1 MALQPTSAQQ
11 KIYDFIEHGQG
22 NGIID
27 AVAGAGKTTTL
38 MACIMHTPNIYDVL
52 FCAFNRC
59 IRDEI
64 HKKFRKNKK
73 NVRVNTIH
81 SLGFRMLRAISKYNL
96 DDHKYEKIIKDPDFF
111 TFIEP
116 KLNKIL
122 YFHNYPT
129 VEEVRQYSPDAS
141 NPSKEL
147 EEAKRFLPIIVS
159 RLLDINQKYRCT
171 LSGNSF
177 EQYDELVKHFEIF
190 APHSKELA
198 AQLPQHIWQYTPE
211 ELNIYIDIHQSL
223 LEKGNKIAL
232 SEGTIDYT
240 DQLYLPYLKQL
251 TAKDK
256 YGFVF
261 VDECQDLSPAQLYV
275 VKQYLR
281 SDGRL
286 LAVGDPFQAIYGFAG
301 ADCESFNRIKNTFN
315 CKPLGLTDCFRCPQ
329 NVIQLAQTIRT
340 DIKGFKT
347 EAGVV
352 RRIRD
357 NEIEDLIEKGDLVIC
372 RARDPLR
379 RLAMELINRDLMVKI
394 HPDEL
399 EAFIGDYNRNFTTQ
413 ELREVLT
420 DDTVN
425 AFFKRVIQRN
435 EKRIRRENHNTDQAI
450 KEQVV
455 EDEMKIIKETM
466 HFLENKFFDWQ
477 LNTVESLLKRLK
489 MMLSNPNEDAI
500 KLSTIHRAKGLEN
513 RRVFIL
519 NYDSL
524 PLSGNLEWVRIQER
538 NLHYVAVTRAKET
551 LFLCVD
557 SNQQRNATSAVH
569 DSSVTSPSAPSVLNP
584 QVAIKEEAE
593 PEDDF
598 LRQLSN
604 TKQTQPAETASVV
617 LPPVISS
624 IGRPIDFRP
633 VQKLSKISNKFYA
646 FDNYEDTPYSALN
659 RTTFQ
664 KAKYWSINDHLQDT
678 EFSISNVISLPYRDD
693 YYVSTPNGIEI
704 YIGYYKQTGQYNFV
718 PQGNCINAD
727 QLMCCL
733 TDESNYK
740 IKFDYQ
746 PQNQGFDAVHG
757 IITAACNDLGV
768 CITNIYNE
776 SYALVYCLKTPCSYG
791 YIKLAYNARHIITT
805 AQPFSTLEA
814 EDEKLNAILE
824 SLKHLW
830 QR

>member
-11 KIYDFIEHGQG
+11 TIYSFIEHGQG

-38 MACIMHTPNIYDVL
+38 MACIMHTPDINDVL
-52 FCAFNRC
+52 FCAFNRS

-73 NVRVNTIH
+73 NVNVNTIH
-81 SLGFRMLRAISKYNL
+81 SLGFRMLRAIGKYNL
-96 DDHKYEKIIKDPDFF
+96 DDHKYDKIIKDPAFF

-116 KLNKIL
+116 ELNKIL
-122 YFHNYPT
+122 AFHYFPT
-129 VEEVRQYSPDAS
+129 IEEIRQYRPDSSDAS
-141 NPSKEL
+141 DEIEK
-147 EEAKRFLPIIVS
+147 AKLFLTIIVS
-159 RLLDINQKYRCT
+159 RLLNINQKYRCT

-177 EQYDELVKHFEIF
+177 EQYNELVKHFEIF
-190 APHSKELA
+190 SPQNKEITGR
-198 AQLPQHIWQYTPE
+198 LPQHIWQYTAE
-211 ELNIYIDIHQSL
+211 ELKIYIYIHQSL
-223 LEKGNKIAL
+223 LEKGNKLAS
-232 SEGTIDYT
+232 SEGVIDFT

-251 TAKDK
+251 TSKDK

-281 SDGRL
+281 DDGRL

-301 ADCESFNRIKNTFN
+301 ADCESFNRIKKAFD
-315 CKPLGLTDCFRCPQ
+315 CEPLGLTDCFRCPQ
-329 NVIQLAQTIRT
+329 SVIQLAQTIRP

-347 EAGVV
+347 ETGEV
-352 RRIRD
+352 RKIRS
-357 NEIEDLIEKGDLVIC
+357 NEVEDLIEKGDLIIC

-379 RLAMELINRDLMVKI
+379 GLAMQLVNREIMVKI

-399 EAFIGDYNRNFTTQ
+399 EAFIGDYNRNFTSK
-413 ELREVLT
+413 ELREILS
-420 DDTVN
+420 DDSVN
-425 AFFKRVIQRN
+425 AFFEGVIQRN
-435 EKRIRRENHNTDQAI
+435 EKRIRRENQNVDQAI
-450 KEQVV
+450 KEQVI
-455 EDEMKIIKETM
+455 EDEMIIIRETV
-466 HFLENKFFDWQ
+466 HFLERKYFDWQ

-489 MMLSNPNEDAI
+489 MMLSNPSEDAV

-513 RRVFIL
+513 KRVFIL
-519 NYDSL
+519 NYDQL
-524 PLSGNLEWVRIQER
+524 PLSGNLDWVRIQER

-557 SNQQRNATSAVH
+557 ANQQIKNNNTVP
-569 DSSVTSPSAPSVLNP
+569 DNSVASPSAPVNINP
-584 QVAIKEEAE
+584 QVVVKEEVE
-593 PEDDF
+593 PDDDF
-598 LRQLSN
+598 LRQLSAIG
-604 TKQTQPAETASVV
+604 QTTTDETTPVV
-617 LPPVISS
+617 LPPVIPS

-633 VQKLSKISNKFYA
+633 MQRLSRISDKFYA
-646 FDNYEDTPYSALN
+646 FGTYEDTPYPALN
-659 RTTFQ
+659 RNTFQ

-678 EFSISNVISLPYRDD
+678 EFSISNVVCYQYMDVYSIN
-693 YYVSTPNGIEI
+693 TPNGIEI
-704 YIGYYKQTGQYNFV
+704 YKGTYKQTGQYSFA

-727 QLMCCL
+727 QLMCFL
-733 TDESNYK
+733 TDETNYK
-740 IKFDYQ
+740 INFDYQ

-776 SYALVYCLKTPCSYG
+776 SYALVYCLKTPCSYA